1 MENYN
6 VIVVDCNAK
15 EIININIKINS
26 YINQIYSNSK
36 LFKLYFH
43 CCFKLLYNDRVIE
56 PYEKINDITTDQIII
71 FNIVSYPKIK
81 FFTSNFNFNIA
92 VNTDG
97 KIIDWIIDYSYYV
110 VSILDNFYFLKTYL
124 NNNYN
129 CLNIIKICSTES
141 HAGILFEDGL
151 LIILS
156 YKSQTIINTFNNVIK
171 IVKTYNSIGFII
183 NNNKLITFMSLIKD
197 KIYEIK
203 DLDKK
208 EYINILAN
216 YDFFFIICKKEIIV
230 IHQIYSYNN
239 NSYTNHMQLIDRYE
253 INNIIE
259 IYDTYD
265 SKLIAAIKEDGY
277 LISFEILTI
286 CTESQNNK
294 LIINPFEYINKL
306 ELKIKKIVCIS
317 FSFVSLTYDNYV
329 FIWGNNKELIDIYK
343 VLQKDL
349 IDVIDIVS
357 SREYFLILKKN
368 NIIIVISLTGVY
380 KIYNDYYEYNQIIS
394 TNYQI
399 FVLCLDN
406 KVYQIPNPQ
415 ETIKQIK
422 LLYKDIKEVYANN
435 ISILAISNDN
445 IVYVYNSYLDYIY
458 YKKQHLDLV
467 AIKINQYYFLI
478 ISNNGNLI
486 EIKYDDKKTNDSK
499 TFNNILKFI
508 KM

>member
-1 MENYN
+1 MENFN

-15 EIININIKINS
+15 EIININIEINS
-26 YINQIYSNSK
+26 YVNQIYSNGI

-43 CCFKLLYNDRVIE
+43 CCFKLLYNSRVIE

-71 FNIVSYPKIK
+71 FNIVSYPKLK
-81 FFTSNFNFNIA
+81 FFTSNLNFNIA

-129 CLNIIKICSTES
+129 CHNIIKICSTES

-156 YKSQTIINTFNNVIK
+156 YKFQTIINTFNNVTK

-183 NNNKLITFMSLIKD
+183 NNNKLITFMSLVKD

-208 EYINILAN
+208 EYININAN

-239 NSYTNHMQLIDRYE
+239 NSYTNHMQLIDSYK
-253 INNIIE
+253 ITNIIE

-265 SKLIAAIKEDGY
+265 SQLIAAIKEDGY
-277 LISFEILTI
+277 LISFEILT
-286 CTESQNNK
+286 TWMESPNNK
-294 LIINPFEYINKL
+294 LSIKPLEYINKL

-317 FSFVSLTYDNYV
+317 FSFVSLTYNNSV
-329 FIWGNNKELIDIYK
+329 FIWGNNKELIDIFQI
-343 VLQKDL
+343 LQNEL

-357 SREYFLILKKN
+357 SHEYIGILRKN
-368 NIIIVISLTGVY
+368 NSIIVISLTGVY
-380 KIYNDYYEYNQIIS
+380 KMYNNSCKYDQIIS

-399 FVLCLDN
+399 FALCLDN

-415 ETIKQIK
+415 ESINEIK
-422 LLYKDIKEVYANN
+422 LYNDIKEVYANN
-435 ISILAISNDN
+435 ISILVISNDN
-445 IVYVYNSYLDYIY
+445 IVYAYNSYVNYIY
-458 YKKQHLDLV
+458 YKQQHLDLL

-486 EIKYDDKKTNDSK
+486 EIKYDDKKINNSK
-499 TFNNILKFI
+499 TFRNILKFI
-508 KM
+508 EM